1 MKRFSRG
8 FTLVELLTVVAIIAL
23 LISILVPAVTR
34 ARRSAREVAIKAQ
47 QYAIS
52 QGLQMFHN
60 DFGYY
65 PSSLPQTEEG
75 VNAGSR
81 TEVGLNPEDY
91 PVTGAHRL
99 AFALL
104 GRDKQGCPAKT
115 GASGDASTYSVPDDD
130 SNTQPDSLTG
140 WYYSTP
146 ANGAAAGAFNA
157 EWIGPADGDWGTPTC
172 KTARKGP
179 YVEAEGL
186 SVVADESLGIVS
198 GTGKDYVWLLCD
210 KYETSADVDV
220 AAAADYQRHSAIVYF
235 SANARGNKIKANAS
249 TGEYTGNFENDNI
262 YFWQD
267 NQNILASQFHN
278 VNGDA
283 NVDQLDFWAFIEDPK
298 AKIGANT
305 CMPHNKESFLLI
317 SRGND
322 GLYGTDDD
330 IINWERQ

>member
-1 MKRFSRG
+1 MKRFARG

-23 LISILVPAVTR
+23 LISILVPAVQR
-34 ARRSAREVAIKAQ
+34 ARRAAKETAIKAQ

-65 PSSLPQTEEG
+65 PSSLPQTSAG
-75 VNAGSR
+75 VNAPSR
-81 TEVGLNPEDY
+81 TAVGTTPGNY

-104 GRDKQGCPAKT
+104 GRDKLGCPAKT
-115 GASGDASTYSVPDDD
+115 GAVGAAYSVPVGT
-130 SNTQPDSLTG
+130 NTQPDSISG
-140 WYYSTP
+140 WYYST
-146 ANGAAAGAFNA
+146 AENNAAAGAFNA
-157 EWIGPADGDWGTPTC
+157 EWVGPDDEDNWGTPAC

-186 SVVADESLGIVS
+186 SVVADESLNIVS
-198 GTGKDYVWLLCD
+198 GTGKDYVWLICD
-210 KYETSADVDV
+210 KYETSVDVDIT
-220 AAAADYQRHSAIVYF
+220 AGANYQQHSAIMYF
-235 SANARGNKIKANAS
+235 SANPRGNKIKAVGT
-249 TGEYTGNFENDNI
+249 TGEGSGAFEDANI

-267 NQNILASQFHN
+267 NQNILAGQFQD
-278 VNGDA
+278 VNGSGSA
-283 NVDQLDFWAFIEDPK
+283 PDQSDFWAFIEDPK
-298 AKIGANT
+298 AKIGVT
-305 CMPHNKESFLLI
+305 CEPHNKESFLLM